1 MEINTIERYALAKLS
16 EHITSFFH
24 IKSDELIWFAEIFDI
39 KEYQDVK
46 MQIIIRMTE
55 KVSKEVLFN
64 FLLLTYSKYHSTFP
78 KLMEEILQKIFKE
91 ILTNVLNFE
100 EFKRDPSTYK
110 EVIKMLKNTI
120 MRDLEVLGYD
130 MEIDLHIQTV
140 DILDVHLYNKEIS
153 DVRRNERTKLFNI
166 LEKKFNNVYV
176 ALQGAY
182 ERYLEGGSDAYR
194 QAIDSCRN
202 AYENF
207 FKKLTSSPNWKDNL
221 NKIIE
226 SKTLRKYI
234 KETYSLLSGYGT
246 HSPSQ
251 RKREDAF
258 LAIRITEDILMR
270 VIMEINL
277 W

>member
-1 MEINTIERYALAKLS
+1 
-16 EHITSFFH
+16 
-24 IKSDELIWFAEIFDI
+24 
-39 KEYQDVK
+39 
-46 MQIIIRMTE
+46 
-55 KVSKEVLFN
+55 
-64 FLLLTYSKYHSTFP
+64 
-78 KLMEEILQKIFKE
+78 
-91 ILTNVLNFE
+91 
-100 EFKRDPSTYK
+100 
-110 EVIKMLKNTI
+110 MLKNTI

-130 MEIDLHIQTV
+130 MEIDLHFQTV

-153 DVRRNERTKLFNI
+153 EVRRNERNKLFNI
-166 LEKKFNNVYV
+166 LEKKFNKVYV

-182 ERYLEGGSDAYR
+182 ERYLEGGPDAYR

-207 FKKLTSSPNWKDNL
+207 FKELTSSSSNWKDNL

-258 LAIRITEDILMR
+258 LAIRITEDIFMR